1 MELNQDP
8 PRCQPFTTA
17 LEAGESAVTWNLH
30 RDERRWKAGR
40 LSLAT
45 KRGKAA
51 SGITTQPVPD
61 GGEPTSAAWLR
72 WSKTS
77 TQTGSAMRVSRST
90 WEGGREG
97 AQREGKPVTSPA
109 GPTAN
114 DITRRARSQAWQ
126 VIYGKAWRLG
136 AAAPELF
143 QTFGRKPPAGLV
155 GGCQGWAGGY
165 GSRKAGRDSQLV
177 GWGASRSLPGGGGR
191 DHWAPSS

>member
-17 LEAGESAVTWNLH
+17 LVAGESAVTWNLH
-30 RDERRWKAGR
+30 RDERRWKVGR

-51 SGITTQPVPD
+51 SGTTTQPVPD
-61 GGEPTSAAWLR
+61 GGEPTSAAWLG
-72 WSKTS
+72 WSKMS
-77 TQTGSAMRVSRST
+77 TQTGSVMRVSRST
-90 WEGGREG
+90 WEGRRAG

-126 VIYGKAWRLG
+126 VIYGKGWRLG

-143 QTFGRKPPAGLV
+143 QTRL
-155 GGCQGWAGGY
+155 GG
-165 GSRKAGRDSQLV
+165 SLQLV
-177 GWGASRSLPGGGGR
+177 WGVLPGLSR
-191 DHWAPSS
+191 WVWK